1 MQVAD
6 QFHLHQNLLEVIKEM
21 LKHELL
27 ATVSIPYVEQSTVIE
42 ELCKKATSS
51 CIPAVFS
58 VII

>member
-1 MQVAD
+1 
-6 QFHLHQNLLEVIKEM
+6 M

-51 CIPAVFS
+51 CIPAVYS